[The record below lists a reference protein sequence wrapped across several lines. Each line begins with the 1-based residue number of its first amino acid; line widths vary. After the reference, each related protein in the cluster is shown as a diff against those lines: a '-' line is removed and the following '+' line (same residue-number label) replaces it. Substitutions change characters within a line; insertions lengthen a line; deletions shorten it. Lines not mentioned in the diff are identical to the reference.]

1 MSLRDDFQPKWKLLL
16 KWGWLSFAVF
26 ILMAPTFYTVYI
38 SFNELGFG
46 AKYYNFTFQWYENV
60 FSDKQLIGALG
71 WTMLLALITLPI
83 VIPFGLLSAKLYKQ
97 STQKVWIVF
106 VLLSPLFV
114 PADILASALLV
125 FFKNLNK
132 FFTLIGEYTG
142 IYSLDTWFDLG
153 IMTAVIGL
161 IVYTLPYV
169 FVVIMITMAR
179 YRNEQTE
186 AARDLGAS
194 AWRAFW
200 EIEFPQI
207 RAGVF
212 SACAF
217 VVILTFNEYTRT
229 SLLKGGFDTFT
240 SVLISQMLNTGM
252 SEESYAMASIVSLV
266 AVVIVSA
273 ILIVTAIKTDELE
286 KKTRIVKEPNK

>member
-1 MSLRDDFQPKWKLLL
+1 
-16 KWGWLSFAVF
+16 
-26 ILMAPTFYTVYI
+26 MAPVFYTMYI

-46 AKYYNFTFQWYENV
+46 AKYYIFTFQWYENV
-60 FSDKQLIGALG
+60 FSDRQLIGSLG
-71 WTMLLALITLPI
+71 WTMLLAIITLPI

-97 STQKVWIVF
+97 STKKVWIVF

-114 PADILASALLV
+114 PADILGSALLV

-132 FFTLIGEYTG
+132 FFTIIAEYTG
-142 IYSLDTWFDLG
+142 IYAFESWFDLG

-273 ILIVTAIKTDELE
+273 ILILTAIKTEELE

>member
-1 MSLRDDFQPKWKLLL
+1 
-16 KWGWLSFAVF
+16 
-26 ILMAPTFYTVYI
+26 
-38 SFNELGFG
+38 
-46 AKYYNFTFQWYENV
+46 
-60 FSDKQLIGALG
+60 
-71 WTMLLALITLPI
+71 MLLAIITLPI

-97 STQKVWIVF
+97 STKKVWIVF

-114 PADILASALLV
+114 PADILGSALLV

-132 FFTLIGEYTG
+132 FFTIIAEYTG
-142 IYSLDTWFDLG
+142 IYAFESWFDLG

-179 YRNEQTE
+179 YRAEQTE

-207 RAGVF
+207 
-212 SACAF
+212 
-217 VVILTFNEYTRT
+217 L
-229 SLLKGGFDTFT
+229 SL
-240 SVLISQMLNTGM
+240 IH
-252 SEESYAMASIVSLV
+252 I
-266 AVVIVSA
+266 
-273 ILIVTAIKTDELE
+273 
-286 KKTRIVKEPNK
+286 

>member
-1 MSLRDDFQPKWKLLL
+1 MSLRDDFQPQWKLAL
-16 KWGWLSFAVF
+16 KWGWLAFAVF

-46 AKYYNFTFQWYENV
+46 AKYYIFTFQWYESV
-60 FSDKQLIGALG
+60 FSDRQLLGALG

-97 STQKVWIVF
+97 SSQKVWIVF

-132 FFTLIGEYTG
+132 FFTFIADFTG
-142 IYSLDTWFDLG
+142 IYALESWFDLG

-266 AVVIVSA
+266 A
-273 ILIVTAIKTDELE
+273 ILIVSLILIFTALRTEEME
-286 KKTRIVKEPNK
+286 KVTRIVKEPNK